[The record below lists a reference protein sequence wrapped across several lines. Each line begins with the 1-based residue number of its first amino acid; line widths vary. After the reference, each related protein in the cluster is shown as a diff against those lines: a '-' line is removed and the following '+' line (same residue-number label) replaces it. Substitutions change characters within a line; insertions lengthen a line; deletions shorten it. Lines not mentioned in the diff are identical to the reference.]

1 MQDENAR
8 RIPLPYSRT
17 AVQPYS
23 RAGFTGFM
31 GFTGFTDFNEEVPP

>member
-8 RIPLPYSRT
+8 RIPRPYGRT
-17 AVQPYS
+17 AVRP
-23 RAGFTGFM
+23 RGFHGL